1 MKRSFVAAMMT
12 CAIAL
17 IPMAD
22 VYGQQTGNESGTRLA
37 QTGMNF
43 LSVSLSARAA
53 GMGDAMTAQEG
64 SAISMFYNPAG
75 MASMPAQAQVSVGQV
90 QWIGETKYF
99 YGSVAY
105 RPSRGAYGTFGLFVT
120 SADYGEFIGTIRAD
134 NPSGY
139 IDTGV
144 FGPSALAVGMGY
156 ATNLSDRF
164 AIGANIKYA
173 RLSLGE
179 SVMRMGED
187 GMEWQ
192 DNVEGTPAVDF
203 GILYRTGFRS
213 LLFAFNARNFSREVT
228 YSEES
233 MELPLTF
240 GLGVSMDLMSL
251 AQRSDDTHSMLVSV
265 VAEHPR
271 DYVEQLKIGGE
282 YTFMNTL
289 ALRAG
294 YVFPTDEQG
303 ISLGAGINTSVR
315 GAQFG
320 FDYGYTRF
328 GVFGNVNRFAIHL
341 GIE

>member
-144 FGPSALAVGMGY
+144 F
-156 ATNLSDRF
+156 
-164 AIGANIKYA
+164 
-173 RLSLGE
+173 
-179 SVMRMGED
+179 
-187 GMEWQ
+187 
-192 DNVEGTPAVDF
+192 
-203 GILYRTGFRS
+203 
-213 LLFAFNARNFSREVT
+213 
-228 YSEES
+228 
-233 MELPLTF
+233 
-240 GLGVSMDLMSL
+240 
-251 AQRSDDTHSMLVSV
+251 
-265 VAEHPR
+265 
-271 DYVEQLKIGGE
+271 
-282 YTFMNTL
+282 
-289 ALRAG
+289 
-294 YVFPTDEQG
+294 
-303 ISLGAGINTSVR
+303 
-315 GAQFG
+315 
-320 FDYGYTRF
+320 
-328 GVFGNVNRFAIHL
+328 
-341 GIE
+341 